1 MSRRALGRGLRA
13 LIPEISSTSSDVR
26 EIPIHLIQPN
36 ENQPRRRFDE
46 TALAELSESIK
57 QHGVL
62 EPLIVRPIGTNYEIV
77 VGERR
82 WRASQMA
89 GLETVPVLVRD
100 YDDREATEIALV
112 ENLQREDL
120 NPIEEAEAYQRLIDM
135 FGLTQ
140 EEVAQRVGRERST
153 VANRLRLLMLEPEI
167 RDMIEAGFITAGHA
181 KAMLG
186 AEPGQRLE
194 LAKMI
199 QEQGL
204 SVRQIE
210 ELIRKGRQAKQTP
223 KRTRIVLEKDPHWE
237 AIESEFRDV
246 LGTKVNV
253 VQRGNNRGKIEI
265 EFYSEE
271 DIERILSILRRA
283 L

>member
-1 MSRRALGRGLRA
+1 MSRKALGRGLRA
-13 LIPEISSTSSDVR
+13 LIPEAIGTLSDVR
-26 EIPIHLIQPN
+26 EISIHAIRAN
-36 ENQPRRRFDE
+36 ENQPRRRFDPA
-46 TALAELSESIK
+46 ALAELSESIK

-62 EPLIVRPIGTNYEIV
+62 EPLIVRPVGTDYEIV

-82 WRASQMA
+82 WRAAQMA
-89 GLETVPVLVRD
+89 GLETVPALVRH

-120 NPIEEAEAYQRLIDM
+120 NPIEEAEAYQRLIDL

-153 VANRLRLLMLEPEI
+153 VANRLRLLFLEPEI
-167 RDMIEAGFITAGHA
+167 REMIEAGSITAGHA
-181 KAMLG
+181 KALLG
-186 AEPGQRLE
+186 AEPGKQRVA
-194 LAKMI
+194 LARMI
-199 QEQGL
+199 AEQGL
-204 SVRQIE
+204 SVRQVE
-210 ELIRKGRQAKQTP
+210 ELIRKRRQPKQSP
-223 KRTRIVLEKDPHWE
+223 KRIVVEKDPHWE

-253 VQRGNNRGKIEI
+253 VHRGDNRGKIEI
-265 EFYSEE
+265 EFYSAE

>member
-1 MSRRALGRGLRA
+1 MSRKALGRGLRA
-13 LIPEISSTSSDVR
+13 LIPEANSTSNGVR
-26 EIPIHLIQPN
+26 EIPIHSIQPN

-46 TALAELSESIK
+46 AALAELSESIK

-62 EPLIVRPIGTNYEIV
+62 EPLIVRPVGANYEIV

-89 GLETVPVLVRD
+89 GLQTVPALVRD
-100 YDDREATEIALV
+100 YDEREATEIALV

-120 NPIEEAEAYQRLIDM
+120 NPIEEAEAYQRLIDV
-135 FGLTQ
+135 FSLTQ

-153 VANRLRLLMLEPEI
+153 VANRLRLLLLEPEI
-167 RDMIEAGFITAGHA
+167 RDMVEAGSITAGHA
-181 KAMLG
+181 KALLG
-186 AEPGQRLE
+186 AEPGKQRVE
-194 LAKMI
+194 LAKLI
-199 QEQGL
+199 QDQGL
-204 SVRQIE
+204 SVRQVE
-210 ELIRKGRQAKQTP
+210 ELIRKERQRNQSAKRA
-223 KRTRIVLEKDPHWE
+223 KRVVEKDPHWE

-265 EFYSEE
+265 EFYSVE
-271 DIERILSILRRA
+271 DIERILSILRG
-283 L
+283 